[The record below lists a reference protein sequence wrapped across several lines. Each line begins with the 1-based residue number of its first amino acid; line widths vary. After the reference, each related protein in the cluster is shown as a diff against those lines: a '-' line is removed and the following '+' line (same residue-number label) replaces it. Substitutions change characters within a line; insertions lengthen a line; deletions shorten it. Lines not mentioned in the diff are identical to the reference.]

1 MLCGMGE
8 RGKMAGI
15 LIIVSRLAA
24 TQRWGDDDGTCEQ
37 SIKKLTYV
45 PTCAHTSSR
54 PTN

>member
-24 TQRWGDDDGTCEQ
+24 TQRWGMMM
-37 SIKKLTYV
+37 
-45 PTCAHTSSR
+45 AHVNRASR
-54 PTN
+54 N

>member
-24 TQRWGDDDGTCEQ
+24 PQRWGDDDGTCEQ

-45 PTCAHTSSR
+45 PTCAHTAGR
-54 PTN
+54 LTN